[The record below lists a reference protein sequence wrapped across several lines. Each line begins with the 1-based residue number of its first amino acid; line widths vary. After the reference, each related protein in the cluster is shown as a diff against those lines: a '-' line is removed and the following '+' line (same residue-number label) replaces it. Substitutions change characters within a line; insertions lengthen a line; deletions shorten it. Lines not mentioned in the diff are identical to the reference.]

1 MGFFFEIFFWQNVN
15 LRLQFVIG
23 LLISNWACA
32 FSWIILTQT
41 NSIKEKK
48 KKTNVLVG
56 SVGSHM
62 ILWSYIWSYH
72 FYDLTTILNVL
83 VRWNC
88 KIVRSYNTDR
98 DFGNHGWNSKST
110 LPLIWKWEISQV
122 TYLSLSKDEGKC

>member
-1 MGFFFEIFFWQNVN
+1 MWVFFEIFFWQNVN

-23 LLISNWACA
+23 LLISNWAYA
-32 FSWIILTQT
+32 FSWIILAQT
-41 NSIKEKK
+41 NFIKEKK
-48 KKTNVLVG
+48 KKNVLVG

-62 ILWSYIWSYH
+62 ILWSYH
-72 FYDLTTILNVL
+72 FYNLTTILIVL
-83 VRWNC
+83 VRWNY

-110 LPLIWKWEISQV
+110 LPLIWKWKISKV

>member
-1 MGFFFEIFFWQNVN
+1 MWVFFEIFFWQNVN

-23 LLISNWACA
+23 LLISNWAYA
-32 FSWIILTQT
+32 FSWIILAQT
-41 NSIKEKK
+41 NFIKEKK
-48 KKTNVLVG
+48 KKNVLVG

-62 ILWSYIWSYH
+62 ILWSYH
-72 FYDLTTILNVL
+72 FYNLTTILIVL
-83 VRWNC
+83 VRWNY

-110 LPLIWKWEISQV
+110 LPLIWKWKISQV